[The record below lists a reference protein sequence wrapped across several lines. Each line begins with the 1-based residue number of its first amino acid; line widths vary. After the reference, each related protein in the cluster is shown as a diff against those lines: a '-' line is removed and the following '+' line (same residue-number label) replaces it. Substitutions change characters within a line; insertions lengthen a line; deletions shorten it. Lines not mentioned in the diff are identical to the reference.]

1 MMSIGFLATSTT
13 AMSGEGV
20 YNYGLVI
27 VLMMTGLYL
36 VLSKGNMIKSII
48 GLNLFQVS
56 VIMFYVSMGRIEG
69 GTAPILYPED
79 QGHHEA
85 HDEHAAEHSQIDK
98 TGSLALVS
106 TAGDGRDTKDAHVK
120 KDEHVTDA
128 DSHGH
133 EEGVAEIRKGR
144 QPYSNPLPHVLMLT
158 AIVVGVATTALALS
172 LVVRINEYY
181 GTIEEDEL
189 EQEVLS

>member
-1 MMSIGFLATSTT
+1 MMNIGFLATSTT

-79 QGHHEA
+79 QGHHEEA
-85 HDEHAAEHSQIDK
+85 QDDEHKDDHGQLSLEKD
-98 TGSLALVS
+98 SLALVS
-106 TAGDGRDTKDAHVK
+106 TAGDGHGKTDTKDDHDK
-120 KDEHVTDA
+120 P
-128 DSHGH
+128 
-133 EEGVAEIRKGR
+133 AEIHAGKTSGKNSGKT
-144 QPYSNPLPHVLMLT
+144 PYSNPLPHVLMLT

-181 GTIEEDEL
+181 DTIEEDEIEKKEAL
-189 EQEVLS
+189 L

>member
-1 MMSIGFLATSTT
+1 MMSIGFLAATSTT

-56 VIMFYVSMGRIEG
+56 VIMFYVSMGRVES

-79 QGHHEA
+79 QIDLNA
-85 HDEHAAEHSQIDK
+85 HGDEGDH
-98 TGSLALVS
+98 GSLSTERDALALVS
-106 TAGDGRDTKDAHVK
+106 TTGDGHSGKE
-120 KDEHVTDA
+120 EHGA
-128 DSHGH
+128 DDGHGH
-133 EEGVAEIRKGR
+133 DKKAELHAGNTPGKS
-144 QPYSNPLPHVLMLT
+144 PYSNPLPHVLMLT

-181 GTIEEDEL
+181 RTIEEDEI
-189 EQEVLS
+189 EEKEVIS